1 MQIEFV
7 PTMITEWFGKL
18 RFLYVYNDPSCVFIP
33 FHLRGN
39 GTRIHYEPEE
49 GDYNEEKK
57 KLIDIITNIV
67 CKAEERSKHT
77 REQCGAEGV
86 QRTDLNL
93 KTLCDTCYAARIK
106 AQKAVLQKVP

>member
-1 MQIEFV
+1 MQIDFV

-57 KLIDIITNIV
+57 KLIDDYELKLHNLETNYLSQI
-67 CKAEERSKHT
+67 
-77 REQCGAEGV
+77 
-86 QRTDLNL
+86 DLVYHL
-93 KTLCDTCYAARIK
+93 EDSSFLLDL
-106 AQKAVLQKVP
+106 VS